1 MKLHL
6 PNMLLAAVSAAV
18 LSTAALAED
27 VTYEGICNTTSRY
40 GGALTVSSKTS
51 QTWDGAE
58 NVTLTG
64 NSVISHDGVYGGAIS
79 ISGGSVV
86 IDNAENVDFS
96 DNYVESTAAKAAHG
110 GAVYLYGS
118 NSLFEIKNSG
128 SVTFE
133 GNYVTTEGYEADYA
147 ATGGAIK
154 SINGNLVNITNN
166 QDVCFSGNYAE
177 DLHRGRVY
185 GGAIDTYGLSIS
197 GNANVT
203 FTGNHINATTD
214 LSYFDKVGFFTQLG
228 KDDETNISLGGA
240 IHAKSG
246 GSTAGYVEIRDNDSL
261 LIRGNYIHTV
271 DTREGRETDEYVLNG
286 IHAEANRSSS
296 TIKSYT
302 HVNLSTAGTAIICDS
317 TVVEGSL
324 NINESYNGKPQN
336 GTVIFTGAYTEQ
348 DLNAIIAA
356 NTAEGETA
364 RTATEAEITASR
376 THSVL
381 QGVTVHAGTLS
392 LQDGVILKAEEGITV
407 KSGATLEVV
416 SATAPELCAF
426 SLAEAALT
434 MPTAAVVDADLFLE
448 DTASLTLVGGALDM
462 NGNDV
467 VMGEGVILTLVLD
480 SLENV
485 EGANLFLFVNEADGA
500 VTLSD
505 STVLMLTDG
514 TTTLSATFSDNQDGS
529 ITIEE
534 TKSIPEPTTATLS
547 LLALAALAARRRRC

>member
-27 VTYEGICNTTSRY
+27 VTYEGICNTTSPY

>member
-1 MKLHL
+1 
-6 PNMLLAAVSAAV
+6 MLLAAVSAAV